1 MEIVGHND
9 LPSKCTSNNG
19 KEEIVMAELL
29 EYIEVTSSNLS
40 AVYLVEDL
48 HEDKSVENIG
58 QVEKFILALVIFI

>member
-1 MEIVGHND
+1 
-9 LPSKCTSNNG
+9 
-19 KEEIVMAELL
+19 MAELL
-29 EYIEVTSSNLS
+29 EYIEVTSSDLS